1 MCFRVQSIASAGE
14 VFCASLAGQ
23 WAHRAGVAIAFREW
37 SGGCSEEDRPLNE

>member
-23 WAHRAGVAIAFREW
+23 WAHRAGVAIGVEVAARNIA
-37 SGGCSEEDRPLNE
+37 P